1 MVRGLFI
8 HMSAV
13 VTLFAATY
21 SEPAGAESRMALV
34 IGNSAYQAVSALPNP
49 ANDAKAVSELLSS
62 AGFQVVPAAN
72 LGLADMRIAI
82 REFTSLVSAQGPDTV
97 ALIFFAGHGV
107 QVDGDNY
114 LVPVDA
120 RIKREADVPIEALRL
135 TDVMNALSAAPART
149 RIVILD
155 ACRNN
160 AFSEINKTSGRGLAI
175 VDAPNGSIVA
185 YSTAPGA
192 EAEDGSGANSP
203 FTAAFTSVAKE
214 PGLPIELAFKRV
226 RLAVNQVTSGRQT
239 PWESSSLTI
248 DFSFFPSGA
257 SQHPTP
263 TSKQIAAGGQPAAKP
278 AGYWRAA
285 LAGKSQNAAYE
296 LVVLED
302 VIDGYQEF
310 LALYPT
316 AVFASNV
323 RGILDR
329 RLEMLAWYNALALN
343 SVAAYQDFLAKFPNS
358 DLATT
363 AQRLQNRALQR
374 PQLVASQEVGAAR
387 AAASSAGLCPCGPT
401 TPTRASI
408 PGSGSPAPSN
418 VPGSGRP
425 QGALPPP
432 LGPPSDGGPPPGP
445 PPVVLLPPSDPGVVI
460 VPPIGRPPPYRPPV
474 VIADPPGGHKPKGST
489 STKDPTGGHSQK
501 RSPPREKV
509 ASKPPATHTTRTTSG
524 RGANVR
530 PQGVRERVNTR
541 QSSIRPGN
549 VRTSNVRAPTGPS
562 SRGGGGPVGRS
573 SPGPSGFGGGGLG
586 GLGIGIGLGG
596 FGGGRGGGFG
606 GGGGHRGGLGG
617 GGGGGRRH

>member
-1 MVRGLFI
+1 MVRSLFVQV
-8 HMSAV
+8 SALV
-13 VTLFAATY
+13 ALFATTF
-21 SEPAGAESRMALV
+21 SQPADAESRMALV
-34 IGNSAYQAVSALPNP
+34 IGNSAYLTVSALPNP

-62 AGFQVVPAAN
+62 AGFEVVPVAD
-72 LGLADMRIAI
+72 LSLADMRIAI
-82 REFTSLVSAQGPDTV
+82 REFTSLVSAKGPDTV

-120 RIKREADVPIEALRL
+120 RIKREADVPMEALRL

-160 AFSEINKTSGRGLAI
+160 PFSEINKTSGRGLAI

-192 EAEDGSGANSP
+192 EAEDGTGANSP

-248 DFSFFPSGA
+248 DFSFFPGA
-257 SQHPTP
+257 NQQPPTQA
-263 TSKQIAAGGQPAAKP
+263 SKQMAAGGQPAAKP
-278 AGYWRAA
+278 AGYWRTA

-302 VIDGYQEF
+302 VTDGYQEF
-310 LALYPT
+310 LALYPN

-323 RGILDR
+323 RGLLDR
-329 RLEMLAWYNALALN
+329 RLEMVAWYNAVSLN
-343 SVAAYQDFLAKFPNS
+343 SVAAYQEFLTKFPNS
-358 DLATT
+358 DLAAT
-363 AQRLQNRALQR
+363 AQRLQERALQR
-374 PQLVASQEVGAAR
+374 PQLTASQEVGAAR
-387 AAASSAGLCPCGPT
+387 AAASIAGLCPCGPT

-408 PGSGSPAPSN
+408 PGSGSPTPSN
-418 VPGSGRP
+418 LPGSGRP
-425 QGALPPP
+425 QGALSPP
-432 LGPPSDGGPPPGP
+432 LGPPSDGGPPPGL
-445 PPVVLLPPSDPGVVI
+445 PPVVLLPPPDPGIVI
-460 VPPIGRPPPYRPPV
+460 VPPIGRSPPYKPPV
-474 VIADPPGGHKPKGST
+474 VIVDPPGGHKPSGST
-489 STKDPTGGHSQK
+489 STKDPTSGHSKK

-509 ASKPPATHTTRTTSG
+509 ASKPPVTHTTRTTSG
-524 RGANVR
+524 RSANARQQRVH
-530 PQGVRERVNTR
+530 ERANTR
-541 QSSIRPGN
+541 QSSIR
-549 VRTSNVRAPTGPS
+549 TSNVRTQTGSS

-573 SPGPSGFGGGGLG
+573 GPGPSGFGGGGLG
-586 GLGIGIGLGG
+586 GLSIGIGG

-617 GGGGGRRH
+617 GGGRRH

>member
-1 MVRGLFI
+1 MMRGFFLQLSAAIGLFAI
-8 HMSAV
+8 GFSGP
-13 VTLFAATY
+13 AA
-21 SEPAGAESRMALV
+21 AESRMALV
-34 IGNSAYQAVSALPNP
+34 IGNSAYLTVSALPNP
-49 ANDAKAVSELLSS
+49 ANDAKAVSELLTS
-62 AGFQVVPAAN
+62 AGFEVLPAAD
-72 LGLADMRIAI
+72 LSLADMRIAI
-82 REFTSLVSAQGPDTV
+82 REFTSLVSAKGPDTV

-120 RIKREADVPIEALRL
+120 RIKREADVPMEALRL
-135 TDVMNALSAAPART
+135 TDVMNSLSAAPART

-160 AFSEINKTSGRGLAI
+160 PFSEINKTSGRGLAI

-192 EAEDGSGANSP
+192 EAEDGTGENSP

-239 PWESSSLTI
+239 PWESSSLTV
-248 DFSFFPSGA
+248 DFSFFPGSGGA
-257 SQHPTP
+257 QVSARTQ
-263 TSKQIAAGGQPAAKP
+263 KQIAAGGQPSTKP
-278 AGYWRAA
+278 VGYWRTA

-302 VIDGYQEF
+302 VTDGYQEF
-310 LALYPT
+310 LALYPN
-316 AVFASNV
+316 AVFAANV

-329 RLEMLAWYNALALN
+329 RLEMLAWYNAVSLN

-358 DLATT
+358 DFAAT

-374 PQLVASQEVGAAR
+374 PQLASSQEVGAAR
-387 AAASSAGLCPCGPT
+387 AAAASAGLCPCGPT

-408 PGSGSPAPSN
+408 PGSGSPTPSN

-425 QGALPPP
+425 QGVLSPP
-432 LGPPSDGGPPPGP
+432 LGPPSDGGPPLGP

-460 VPPIGRPPPYRPPV
+460 VPPIGRSPPYKPPV
-474 VIADPPGGHKPKGST
+474 VIVDPPGGHKPKGST

-509 ASKPPATHTTRTTSG
+509 ASKPPATHTTRTSSG
-524 RGANVR
+524 RSVNVR
-530 PQGVRERVNTR
+530 QPRVHERVNIR
-541 QSSIRPGN
+541 QPSSI
-549 VRTSNVRAPTGPS
+549 RTSNVRAPTGS
-562 SRGGGGPVGRS
+562 TFRGGGGPVGRS
-573 SPGPSGFGGGGLG
+573 GPGPSGFRGGGGGLG
-586 GLGIGIGLGG
+586 GLGIGLGG

-606 GGGGHRGGLGG
+606 GGGGHRGGF

>member
-1 MVRGLFI
+1 MVRSFFVQV
-8 HMSAV
+8 SAV
-13 VTLFAATY
+13 VGLFATTF
-21 SEPAGAESRMALV
+21 SGPAAAENRMALV
-34 IGNSAYQAVSALPNP
+34 IGNSDYQTVSALPNP
-49 ANDAKAVSELLSS
+49 ANDAKAVSQLLTS
-62 AGFQVVPAAN
+62 AGFEVVPAAN
-72 LGLADMRIAI
+72 LGLADMRVAI
-82 REFTSLVSAQGPDTV
+82 REFTSLVSAKGADTV

-120 RIKREADVPIEALRL
+120 RIKREADVPMEALRL
-135 TDVMNALSAAPART
+135 GDVMNALSAAPART

-160 AFSEINKTSGRGLAI
+160 PFSDINKTSGRGLAI

-192 EAEDGSGANSP
+192 EAEDGAGTNSP

-248 DFSFFPSGA
+248 EFSFFPSGA
-257 SQHPTP
+257 NQQPLTP

-278 AGYWRAA
+278 AGYWRTA
-285 LAGKSQNAAYE
+285 LEGKSQSAAYE

-329 RLEMLAWYNALALN
+329 RLEMLAWYNAVSLN
-343 SVAAYQDFLAKFPNS
+343 SVAAYQDFLAKFPSS
-358 DLATT
+358 DLAAT

-374 PQLVASQEVGAAR
+374 PQVAASQEVGAAR
-387 AAASSAGLCPCGPT
+387 AAAATAGLCPCGPT

-408 PGSGSPAPSN
+408 PGSGSATPVN
-418 VPGSGRP
+418 VPGPGGP
-425 QGALPPP
+425 QGAVSPPS
-432 LGPPSDGGPPPGP
+432 GPPVGIGPPPGP
-445 PPVVLLPPSDPGVVI
+445 PPLVLLPPDPPLVVI
-460 VPPIGRPPPYRPPV
+460 PPIHTRPPV
-474 VIADPPGGHKPKGST
+474 VVVDPPHGRYPPSGRST
-489 STKDPTGGHSQK
+489 STKEPTGGHTTK
-501 RSPPREKV
+501 KNPPREKV
-509 ASKPPATHTTRTTSG
+509 ASKPPVTTSKSSGG
-524 RGANVR
+524 RGVSARQENT
-530 PQGVRERVNTR
+530 RERVTTR
-541 QSSIRPGN
+541 QSSIRPSTT
-549 VRTSNVRAPTGPS
+549 RTSNVRTPTGPS
-562 SRGGGGPVGRS
+562 FRGGGGGPVGRGAA
-573 SPGPSGFGGGGLG
+573 GPSGFRGGGGGGGLG
-586 GLGIGIGLGG
+586 GFGGGG
-596 FGGGRGGGFG
+596 FGGLRIGGGGGFGGGGRGGGFG
-606 GGGGHRGGLGG
+606 GGG
-617 GGGGGRRH
+617 RRH